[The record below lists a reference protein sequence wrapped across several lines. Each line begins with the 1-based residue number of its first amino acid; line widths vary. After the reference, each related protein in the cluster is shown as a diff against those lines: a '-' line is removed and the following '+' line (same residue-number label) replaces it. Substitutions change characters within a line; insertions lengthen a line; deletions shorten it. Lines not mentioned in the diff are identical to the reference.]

1 MKFVI
6 AGAGAVGYDIARHL
20 VKEGKDVVVIER
32 DPIRAKF
39 LESNLDCMV
48 LNKEINRSQT
58 MQELDLSDGDYFI
71 AATNKDET
79 NLIACSI
86 AASSSADGSM
96 LKLKKIAR
104 VSNLDYSHAEFQG
117 NPFLG
122 ADYIISPEMAAANHI
137 AEVVKQGALSDVLAF
152 EGSNITVRNEIVDR
166 NSAFRNKNLIKI
178 RKDINKQFIIALIR
192 RGDSVLIPSGN
203 TVVREG
209 DEVYIV
215 ADEKTMDY
223 IFAKTG
229 KKIKKIETALIVGTT
244 KIARNLLRTLSMTQI
259 NIKLLS
265 EDYEEAKE
273 ISRRYPNVLV
283 INGDVRNE
291 SIFEEERLNEVDLI
305 ITVTENQEL
314 NVLSALYAKS
324 IGVERAVASVSKES
338 YISIAQ
344 KLGVDATVSPK
355 RSTVDAILK
364 YIRRG
369 KIITLHTLFDGEAE
383 AVEILVSGDCNACG
397 KQIKE
402 LNMPENSIIAAVS
415 RNKEISIPNG
425 NFEIKSGDSV
435 IIIMKKQN
443 VPKVEMIFSDL

>member
-20 VKEGKDVVVIER
+20 IKEGKDVVVIER

-39 LESNLDCMV
+39 IESNLDCMV

-58 MQELDLSDGDYFI
+58 MQEIDLADGDYFI

-86 AASSSADGSM
+86 AASASPDGSM
-96 LKLKKIAR
+96 LNIKKIAR
-104 VSNLDYSHAEFQG
+104 VSNLDYSHAEFRG

-137 AEVVKQGALSDVLAF
+137 AEIVKQGALSDVLAF
-152 EGSNITVRNEIVDR
+152 EGSNITVRNEIVER
-166 NSAFRNKNLIKI
+166 NSAFKNKNLIKI
-178 RKDINKQFIIALIR
+178 RKEINKPFLIALIR

-203 TVVREG
+203 TVIREG

-223 IFAKTG
+223 IFARTG

-244 KIARNLLRTLSMTQI
+244 KIARNLLRTLSMTPI
-259 NIKLLS
+259 NLKLLS

-291 SIFEEERLNEVDLI
+291 SIFEEERLDEVDLI

-364 YIRRG
+364 YIRHG
-369 KIITLHTLFDGEAE
+369 KIVTLHTLFDGEAE
-383 AVEILVSGDCNACG
+383 AVEILVSPQCNACG
-397 KQIKE
+397 KRIKE
-402 LNMPENSIIAAVS
+402 LNMPENSIIAAVT
-415 RNKEISIPNG
+415 RNREVSIPNG
-425 NFEIKSGDSV
+425 DFEIRSGDSV

-443 VPKVEMIFSDL
+443 VPKVEMIFADL

>member
-39 LESNLDCMV
+39 LESNLDCLV

-71 AATNKDET
+71 AAPNKDET

-86 AASSSADGSM
+86 AASSSSDGSM

-178 RKDINKQFIIALIR
+178 RKDINKPFIIALIK
-192 RGDSVLIPSGN
+192 RGESVLIPSGN
-203 TVVREG
+203 TLVREG

-215 ADEKTMDY
+215 ADEKVMDY

-244 KIARNLLRTLSMTQI
+244 KIARNLLRTLSMMQI

-383 AVEILVSGDCNACG
+383 AVEILVSGECNACG

-402 LNMPENSIIAAVS
+402 LNMPENSIIAAVT

>member
-1 MKFVI
+1 MKFVV

-96 LKLKKIAR
+96 LNIKKIAR

-178 RKDINKQFIIALIR
+178 RKDINKPFLIALIR

-223 IFAKTG
+223 IFARTG
-229 KKIKKIETALIVGTT
+229 KKMKKIETALIVGTT

-369 KIITLHTLFDGEAE
+369 KIRTLHTLFDGEAE
-383 AVEILVSGDCNACG
+383 AVEILVSPQCNACG
-397 KQIKE
+397 KRIKE
-402 LNMPENSIIAAVS
+402 LDMPENSIIAAVT
-415 RNKEISIPNG
+415 RNREVSIPNG
-425 NFEIKSGDSV
+425 DFEIKSGDSV
-435 IIIMKKQN
+435 IIVMKKQN
-443 VPKVEMIFSDL
+443 VPKVEMIFADL

>member
-1 MKFVI
+1 MKFVV

-20 VKEGKDVVVIER
+20 IKEGKDVVIIER

-39 LESNLDCMV
+39 LENNLDCMV

-58 MQELDLSDGDYFI
+58 MQELNLEDGDFFI

-86 AASSSADGSM
+86 AAASSPDGSM
-96 LKLKKIAR
+96 PDIRKIAR
-104 VSNLDYSHAEFQG
+104 VSNLDYSHAEFKG

-137 AEVVKQGALSDVLAF
+137 AEIVKQGALSDVLAF
-152 EGSNITVRNEIVDR
+152 EGSNITVRNEIVER
-166 NSAFRNKNLIKI
+166 NSSFRNKNLIKI
-178 RKDINKQFIIALIR
+178 RKDINKPFLIPLIR
-192 RGDSVLIPSGN
+192 RGESVLIPSGN

-209 DEVYIV
+209 DEIYIV

-223 IFAKTG
+223 VFAKTG

-244 KIARNLLRTLSMTQI
+244 KIAKNLLRTLSMMPI
-259 NIKLLS
+259 NLKLLS

-273 ISRRYPNVLV
+273 ISRKYPNVLV

-291 SIFEEERLNEVDLI
+291 SVFEEERLNEVDLI

-324 IGVERAVASVSKES
+324 IGVERAVAAVSKES

-369 KIITLHTLFDGEAE
+369 KVITLHTLFDGEAE
-383 AVEILVSGDCNACG
+383 AVEILVSPESNVCG
-397 KQIKE
+397 KRIRE
-402 LNMPENSIIAAVS
+402 LKMPENSIIAAVS
-415 RNKEISIPNG
+415 RHKEISIPNG
-425 NFEIKSGDSV
+425 DFEIKPGDSV
-435 IIIMKKQN
+435 IIIIKKQN
-443 VPKVEMIFSDL
+443 VSKVETIFSDL

>member
-39 LESNLDCMV
+39 LESNLDCLV

-58 MQELDLSDGDYFI
+58 MQELDRSDGDYFI
-71 AATNKDET
+71 AAPNKDET

-86 AASSSADGSM
+86 AASSSSDGSM

-178 RKDINKQFIIALIR
+178 RKDINKPFIIALIK
-192 RGDSVLIPSGN
+192 RGESVLIPSGN
-203 TVVREG
+203 TLVREG

-215 ADEKTMDY
+215 ADEKVMDY

-244 KIARNLLRTLSMTQI
+244 KIARNLLRTLSMMQI

-383 AVEILVSGDCNACG
+383 AVEILVSGECNACG

-402 LNMPENSIIAAVS
+402 LNMPENSIIAAVT

>member
-1 MKFVI
+1 MKFVV

-96 LKLKKIAR
+96 LRLKKIAR

-178 RKDINKQFIIALIR
+178 RKDINKQFIIALIK
-192 RGDSVLIPSGN
+192 RGESVLIPSGN

-291 SIFEEERLNEVDLI
+291 SIFEEERLDEVDLI

-383 AVEILVSGDCNACG
+383 AVEILVSPECNACG

-402 LNMPENSIIAAVS
+402 LNMPENSIIAAVT
-415 RNKEISIPNG
+415 RNKEIVIPNG

>member
-192 RGDSVLIPSGN
+192 RGESVLIPSGN

>member
-1 MKFVI
+1 MKFVV

-20 VKEGKDVVVIER
+20 IKEGKDVVIIER

-39 LESNLDCMV
+39 LENNLDCMV

-58 MQELDLSDGDYFI
+58 MQELNLEDGDFFI

-86 AASSSADGSM
+86 AAASSSDGSM
-96 LKLKKIAR
+96 LDIRKIAR
-104 VSNLDYSHAEFQG
+104 VSNLDYSHAEFKG

-137 AEVVKQGALSDVLAF
+137 AEIVKQGALSDVLAF
-152 EGSNITVRNEIVDR
+152 EGSNITVRNEIVER
-166 NSAFRNKNLIKI
+166 NSSFRNKNLIKI
-178 RKDINKQFIIALIR
+178 RKDINKPFLIPLIR
-192 RGDSVLIPSGN
+192 RGESVLIPSGN

-209 DEVYIV
+209 DEIYIV

-223 IFAKTG
+223 VFAKTG

-244 KIARNLLRTLSMTQI
+244 KIAKNLLRTLSMMPI
-259 NIKLLS
+259 NLKLLS

-273 ISRRYPNVLV
+273 ISRKYPNVLV

-291 SIFEEERLNEVDLI
+291 SVFEEERLNEVDLI

-324 IGVERAVASVSKES
+324 IGVERAVAAVSKES

-369 KIITLHTLFDGEAE
+369 KVITLHTLFDGEAE
-383 AVEILVSGDCNACG
+383 AVEILVSPESNVCG
-397 KQIKE
+397 KRIKE
-402 LNMPENSIIAAVS
+402 LKMPENSIIAAVS
-415 RNKEISIPNG
+415 RHKEISIPNG
-425 NFEIKSGDSV
+425 DFEIKPGDSV

-443 VPKVEMIFSDL
+443 VSKVETIFSDL

>member
-1 MKFVI
+1 MKFVV

-20 VKEGKDVVVIER
+20 IKEGKDVVIIER

-39 LESNLDCMV
+39 LENNLDCMV

-58 MQELDLSDGDYFI
+58 MQELNLEDGDFFI

-86 AASSSADGSM
+86 AAASSPDGSM
-96 LKLKKIAR
+96 LDLRKIAR
-104 VSNLDYSHAEFQG
+104 VSNMDYSHAEFKG

-137 AEVVKQGALSDVLAF
+137 AEIVKQGALSDVLAF
-152 EGSNITVRNEIVDR
+152 EGSNITVRNEIVER
-166 NSAFRNKNLIKI
+166 NSSFRNKNLIKI
-178 RKDINKQFIIALIR
+178 RKEINKPFLIPLIR
-192 RGDSVLIPSGN
+192 RGESVLIPFGN

-209 DEVYIV
+209 DEIYIV

-223 IFAKTG
+223 VFAKTG

-244 KIARNLLRTLSMTQI
+244 KIAKNLLRTLSMMPI
-259 NIKLLS
+259 NLKLLS

-273 ISRRYPNVLV
+273 ISRKYPNVLV

-291 SIFEEERLNEVDLI
+291 SVFEEERLNEVDLI

-383 AVEILVSGDCNACG
+383 AVEILVSPESNVCG
-397 KQIKE
+397 KRIKE
-402 LNMPENSIIAAVS
+402 LKMPENSIIAAVS
-415 RNKEISIPNG
+415 RHKEISIPG
-425 NFEIKSGDSV
+425 GDFEIKPGDSV

-443 VPKVEMIFSDL
+443 VSKVETIFSDL

>member
-1 MKFVI
+1 MKFVV

-20 VKEGKDVVVIER
+20 IKEGKDVVIIER

-39 LESNLDCMV
+39 LENNLDCMV

-58 MQELDLSDGDYFI
+58 MQELNLENGDFFI

-86 AASSSADGSM
+86 AAASSTDGSM
-96 LKLKKIAR
+96 LDLRKIAR
-104 VSNLDYSHAEFQG
+104 VSNLDYSHAEFKG

-137 AEVVKQGALSDVLAF
+137 AEIVKQGALSDVLAF
-152 EGSNITVRNEIVDR
+152 EGSNITVRNEIVER
-166 NSAFRNKNLIKI
+166 NSSFRNKNLIKI
-178 RKDINKQFIIALIR
+178 RKEINKPFLIPLIR
-192 RGDSVLIPSGN
+192 RGESVLIPSGN

-209 DEVYIV
+209 DEIYIV

-223 IFAKTG
+223 VFAKTG

-244 KIARNLLRTLSMTQI
+244 KIAKNLLRTLSMMPI
-259 NIKLLS
+259 NLKLLS

-273 ISRRYPNVLV
+273 ISRKYPNVLV

-291 SIFEEERLNEVDLI
+291 SVFEEERLNEVDLI

-369 KIITLHTLFDGEAE
+369 KVITLHTLFDGEAE
-383 AVEILVSGDCNACG
+383 AVEILVSPESNVCG
-397 KQIKE
+397 KRIKE
-402 LNMPENSIIAAVS
+402 LKMPENSIIAAVS
-415 RNKEISIPNG
+415 RHKEISIPNG
-425 NFEIKSGDSV
+425 DFEIKPGDSV

-443 VPKVEMIFSDL
+443 VSKVETIFSDL

>member
-39 LESNLDCMV
+39 LESNLDCLV

-86 AASSSADGSM
+86 AASSSSDGSM

-122 ADYIISPEMAAANHI
+122 ADYIISPEMAAASHI

-166 NSAFRNKNLIKI
+166 NSAFRNKNLIRI
-178 RKDINKQFIIALIR
+178 RKEINKQFIIALIK
-192 RGDSVLIPSGN
+192 RGESVLIPSGN

-215 ADEKTMDY
+215 ADEKAMDY

-244 KIARNLLRTLSMTQI
+244 KIARNLLRTLSMMQI

-291 SIFEEERLNEVDLI
+291 AIFEEERLNEVDLI

-383 AVEILVSGDCNACG
+383 AVEILVSGECNACG

-402 LNMPENSIIAAVS
+402 LNMPENSIIAAVT

>member
-1 MKFVI
+1 MKFVV

-96 LKLKKIAR
+96 LRLKKIAR

-178 RKDINKQFIIALIR
+178 RKDINKPFLIALIR

-223 IFAKTG
+223 IFARTG
-229 KKIKKIETALIVGTT
+229 KKMKKIETALIVGTT

-369 KIITLHTLFDGEAE
+369 KIRTLHTLFDGEAE
-383 AVEILVSGDCNACG
+383 AVEILVSPQCNACG
-397 KQIKE
+397 KRIKE
-402 LNMPENSIIAAVS
+402 LDMPENSIIAAVT
-415 RNKEISIPNG
+415 RNREVSIPNG
-425 NFEIKSGDSV
+425 DFEIKSGDSV
-435 IIIMKKQN
+435 IIVMKKQN
-443 VPKVEMIFSDL
+443 VPKVEMIFADL

>member
-1 MKFVI
+1 MKFVV

-39 LESNLDCMV
+39 LESNLDCLV

-58 MQELDLSDGDYFI
+58 MQELDLADGDYFI

-86 AASSSADGSM
+86 AASSATDGSI
-96 LKLKKIAR
+96 LKIKKIAR

-122 ADYIISPEMAAANHI
+122 ADYIISPEMAAASHI

-152 EGSNITVRNEIVDR
+152 EGSNITVRNEIVDKS
-166 NSAFRNKNLIKI
+166 SAFRNKNLIKI
-178 RKDINKQFIIALIR
+178 RKDINKPFIIALIR
-192 RGDSVLIPSGN
+192 RGESVLIPSGN
-203 TVVREG
+203 TVIREG

-229 KKIKKIETALIVGTT
+229 KKVKKIETALIVGTT
-244 KIARNLLRTLSMTQI
+244 KIARNLLRTLSMAQI
-259 NIKLLS
+259 HIKLLS

-383 AVEILVSGDCNACG
+383 AVEILVSPECNACG

-402 LNMPENSIIAAVS
+402 LGMPENSIIAAVT

>member
-20 VKEGKDVVVIER
+20 IKEGKDVVVIER

-39 LESNLDCMV
+39 IESNLDCMV
-48 LNKEINRSQT
+48 LNKEINRIQT
-58 MQELDLSDGDYFI
+58 MQALDLADGDYFI
-71 AATNKDET
+71 AATNEDET

-86 AASSSADGSM
+86 AASSSPDGSM
-96 LKLKKIAR
+96 LNIKKIAR

-137 AEVVKQGALSDVLAF
+137 AEIVKQGALSDVLAF
-152 EGSNITVRNEIVDR
+152 EGSNITVRNEIVER
-166 NSAFRNKNLIKI
+166 NSAFKNKNLIKI
-178 RKDINKQFIIALIR
+178 RKEINKPFLIALIR

-203 TVVREG
+203 TVIREG

-223 IFAKTG
+223 IFARTG

-244 KIARNLLRTLSMTQI
+244 KIARNLLRTLSMTPI
-259 NIKLLS
+259 NLKLLS

-291 SIFEEERLNEVDLI
+291 SIFEEERLDEVDLI

-364 YIRRG
+364 YIRHG
-369 KIITLHTLFDGEAE
+369 KIVTLHTLFDGEAE
-383 AVEILVSGDCNACG
+383 AVEILVSPQCNACG
-397 KQIKE
+397 KRIKE
-402 LNMPENSIIAAVS
+402 LNMPENSIIAAVT
-415 RNKEISIPNG
+415 RNREVSIPNG
-425 NFEIKSGDSV
+425 DFELRAGDSV

-443 VPKVEMIFSDL
+443 VPKVEMIFSDI